1 MRAYLPIT
9 QKDLQG
15 FVLNKSLEV
24 DELYAPTIHFVVENP
39 ELDEEELEYL
49 LSVAAGEEALE
60 LRLSE
65 KAPGIVVAFEVE
77 KEQIAEHYA
86 QSITLT
92 SSVQWDQVQCALLAF
107 QGDDELVWFATQEIE
122 LHLAEWK

>member
-9 QKDLQG
+9 QKDLEG
-15 FVLNKSLEV
+15 FLVNKSLEV
-24 DELYAPTIHFVVENP
+24 EELFAPTIHFVVENP

-65 KAPGIVVAFEVE
+65 KAPGIVVAFEIE
-77 KEQIAEHYA
+77 NEQIAEHYA

-107 QGDDELVWFATQEIE
+107 QGDDELIWFATQEIE

>member
-15 FVLNKSLEV
+15 FVLSKSLEV

-60 LRLSE
+60 LRISE
-65 KAPGIVVAFEVE
+65 KAPGIVVAFEIE